1 MRAVNLLPRD
11 EVRQS
16 FGSASRRVAIG
27 ASTGFALVSIGLA
40 ALVLSAGGVVSSKQQ
55 TLDGLRADVAE
66 LQPDAATPVQ
76 DDSTLVTEKSA
87 RIGALASALA
97 GRVAWDRVLREISLV
112 LPGDVWLTSLQA
124 KAPQTGTPA
133 TPAAPDTAAA
143 NGLVLSGSTYSQ
155 AGVARF
161 LSRLA
166 VVRSLTHVQLQSST
180 TTVIG
185 KRSIVQFTV
194 AAQVKAP
201 GAAS

>member
-11 EVRQS
+11 EVRPS
-16 FGSASRRVAIG
+16 FGSANRRVAIG
-27 ASTGFALVSIGLA
+27 ASTGFALVSVGLA
-40 ALVLSAGGVVSSKQQ
+40 ALVLSAGSVVSSKQQ
-55 TLDGLRADVAE
+55 TLDGLRAD
-66 LQPDAATPVQ
+66 AAGLLPAAPVPVQ
-76 DDSTLVTEKSA
+76 DDSALVSEKSA
-87 RIGALASALA
+87 RIGALAAALA

-112 LPGDVWLTSLQA
+112 LPGDVWLTSLEAQSPTA
-124 KAPQTGTPA
+124 GA
-133 TPAAPDTAAA
+133 TEPAAGAA

-166 VVRSLTHVQLQSST
+166 VVRSLTGVQLRSST

-185 KRSIVQFTV
+185 ARNIVQFTV
-194 AAQVKAP
+194 VAQVKAP

>member
-11 EVRQS
+11 EIRPS
-16 FGSASRRVAIG
+16 FGSANRRVAIG
-27 ASTGFALVSIGLA
+27 GSTGFALVSVALA
-40 ALVLSAGGVVSSKQQ
+40 ALVISAASALSSKQQ
-55 TLDGLRADVAE
+55 TLDGLRADAAE
-66 LQPDAATPVQ
+66 LQPSAATATQ
-76 DDSTLVTEKSA
+76 DDSALVTEKSA
-87 RIGALASALA
+87 RIGALATALT

-112 LPGDVWLTSLQA
+112 LPGDVWLTSLLAQS
-124 KAPQTGTPA
+124 
-133 TPAAPDTAAA
+133 PAAGAAGNPAGPDAPAS
-143 NGLVLSGSTYSQ
+143 NGLTLSGSTYSQ

-166 VVRSLTHVQLQSST
+166 VVRSLTDVQLQSST

-201 GAAS
+201 GASS

>member
-11 EVRQS
+11 EVRPS
-16 FGSASRRVAIG
+16 FGSANRRVAIG
-27 ASTGFALVSIGLA
+27 ASTGFALVSVGLA
-40 ALVLSAGGVVSSKQQ
+40 ALMLSAGSAVSSKQQ
-55 TLDGLRADVAE
+55 TLDGLRADAAE
-66 LQPDAATPVQ
+66 LQPTASTPVQ
-76 DDSTLVTEKSA
+76 DDSALVSEKSA

-97 GRVAWDRVLREISLV
+97 GRLAWDRVLREISLV
-112 LPGDVWLTSLQA
+112 LPGDVWLTSLEAQS
-124 KAPQTGTPA
+124 
-133 TPAAPDTAAA
+133 PAAGVPGPDAATA

-166 VVRSLTHVQLQSST
+166 VVRSLAGVQLQSST

-185 KRSIVQFTV
+185 KRHIVQFTV
-194 AAQVKAP
+194 VAQVKAP

>member
-11 EVRQS
+11 EVRPS
-16 FGSASRRVAIG
+16 FGNANRRVAIG
-27 ASTGFALVSIGLA
+27 ASTGFALISVGLA
-40 ALVLSAGGVVSSKQQ
+40 ALMISAGSALSAKQQ
-55 TLDGLRADVAE
+55 TLDGLRADAAE
-66 LQPDAATPVQ
+66 LQPAAATPAE
-76 DDSTLVTEKSA
+76 DDSALVTEKFA
-87 RIGALASALA
+87 RIAALATALA

-112 LPGDVWLTSLQA
+112 LPGDVWLTSLEAQS
-124 KAPQTGTPA
+124 
-133 TPAAPDTAAA
+133 PAAGPALPDATA

-166 VVRSLTHVQLQSST
+166 VVRSLAGVQLQSST

-185 KRSIVQFTV
+185 KRHIVQFTV
-194 AAQVKAP
+194 VAQVKAP